1 LHEKRTNDQLKEGEI
16 VSHVARMGYI
26 INTQKISVLR
36 SKRDYLLNLGV
47 DARIILK
54 QILK

>member
-1 LHEKRTNDQLKEGEI
+1 MRSFIMTNSRKARWFR
-16 VSHVARMGYI
+16 HVARMGYM
-26 INTQKISVLR
+26 INTQKISVLE

-47 DARIILK
+47 DARIISK